1 VKILQKGAVGAM
13 SSAAWGKFVTLLEM
27 IKFSHTVFAFPF
39 ALMGAT
45 LAALAS
51 GRPPSAAQVLWIC
64 LAMVGARTAAMGLN
78 RIIDARI
85 DARNPRTAGRPL
97 PAGKVTLIES
107 WLLVIAASGLLLLAA
122 AMLNPLCLALAP
134 VALACFVLYAY
145 CKRFTAMAHVVL
157 GVCLA
162 AAPVGAWIAL
172 RGDLQWPVLV
182 LGMAVLLWV
191 TGFDIF
197 YALQDVDFDRSQG
210 LHSLPVRLGVKNA
223 ILLGKLL
230 HGGMLALLLVIPL
243 GLPLGW
249 LYFAGIVVTG
259 ALIAYEHQLVKADD
273 LSRLDAAFFNM
284 NGYISVTIFL
294 FTLADV
300 LLLR

>member
-1 VKILQKGAVGAM
+1 VTTAAMGSAVWMKVG
-13 SSAAWGKFVTLLEM
+13 TLLEM

-45 LAALAS
+45 LAVLAG
-51 GRPPSAAQVLWIC
+51 GRPPSAPQIGWIC

-97 PAGKVTLIES
+97 PAGKVTLAES
-107 WLLVIAASGLLLLAA
+107 WLLVIVATALLLLAA

-134 VALACFVLYAY
+134 VALGFFVFYAY
-145 CKRFTAMAHVVL
+145 CKRFTALAHGVL
-157 GVCLA
+157 GLCLA

-172 RGDLQWPVLV
+172 RGDVGWPVVV
-182 LGMAVLLWV
+182 LGGAVLCWV
-191 TGFDIF
+191 AGFDIF
-197 YALQDVDFDRSQG
+197 YALQDVDFDRVNG

-230 HGGMLALLLVIPL
+230 HGAMIALLLLLPL

-249 LYFAGIVVTG
+249 LYYAGVAVVS

-273 LSRLDAAFFNM
+273 LSQLNAAFFNM
-284 NGYISVTIFL
+284 NGYISVTIFA
-294 FTLADV
+294 FTLADALV
-300 LLLR
+300 